1 MPMPVGLTLKN
12 HQQLLNPLM
21 TKKKWWKKPEEPE
34 EDDEE
39 ELGVYLLL
47 NGIVRC

>member
-1 MPMPVGLTLKN
+1 MPMPVGLALKN

-39 ELGVYLLL
+39 ELGVYLLI